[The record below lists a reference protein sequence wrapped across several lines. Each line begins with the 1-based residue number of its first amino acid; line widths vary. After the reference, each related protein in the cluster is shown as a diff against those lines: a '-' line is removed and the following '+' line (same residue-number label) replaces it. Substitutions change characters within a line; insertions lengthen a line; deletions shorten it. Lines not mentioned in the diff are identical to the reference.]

1 MTLLSVYESVP
12 LCVEC
17 GEATF
22 VELVDG
28 QFKLEDVTV
37 VAAGKEDDE
46 AEGADGR

>member
-22 VELVDG
+22 IELVDG

-37 VAAGKEDDE
+37 VAGKEDDE